1 MQFAYLLRTA
11 GVLRLPT
18 PSRRQYS
25 CRHGNSC
32 RRHASGDVAGTPI
45 SDANALK
52 CRLSLFRPASVPDS
66 RPSFRLAI
74 NGYGRIGRCF
84 LRALMETPLAHRLQ
98 VVAINEPANLESM
111 AYLTRFDSTHGRFA
125 GQVEIGDGSLLID
138 GQRIAVSHARE
149 PESVAWQDAGID
161 LLVECSGAYG
171 RRAELQRFL
180 DAGCR
185 RLLLSHPGNSGDDVD
200 STIVAGINEASL
212 SGSERLVSAA
222 SCTTN
227 AVVPLLALLDREVGI
242 DQALLTTLH
251 SVMNDQPL
259 IDGYHHDDLR
269 RTRSAMQSIIPVST
283 GLARGVERLL
293 PQLAGRVQA
302 KAIRVPTLNVS
313 AIDLTIA
320 TQRPV
325 STHSLNALLA
335 DAAAGPLNKRLA
347 FSAEAHASIDF
358 NHDPHSAIVD
368 GSQTRTAGTH
378 LVNLFVWFDNEWGFA
393 NRMLEVAD
401 YWSQRWTQESTH

>member
-1 MQFAYLLRTA
+1 LAR
-11 GVLRLPT
+11 
-18 PSRRQYS
+18 
-25 CRHGNSC
+25 
-32 RRHASGDVAGTPI
+32 
-45 SDANALK
+45 
-52 CRLSLFRPASVPDS
+52 VPDS
-66 RPSFRLAI
+66 SPAFRLAI

-84 LRALMETPLAHRLQ
+84 LRALMEAPAAHRLQ
-98 VVAINEPANLESM
+98 VTAINEPANLESM

-125 GQVEIGDGSLLID
+125 GQVDIGDGSLLID
-138 GQRIAVSHARE
+138 GRPITVSHARE
-149 PESVAWQDAGID
+149 PEAVDWRAAGID
-161 LLVECSGAYG
+161 LLVECSGVYG
-171 RRAELQRFL
+171 RRDELQRFL
-180 DAGCR
+180 DAGCP
-185 RLLLSHPGNSGDDVD
+185 RLLLSHPGHSGDDVD
-200 STIVAGINEASL
+200 ATIVAGINEGSL
-212 SGSERLVSAA
+212 NGGERLVSAA

-242 DQALLTTLH
+242 EQALLTTLH

-293 PQLAGRVQA
+293 PQLTGRVQA

-313 AIDLTIA
+313 AIDLTIS
-320 TQRPV
+320 TTRPV
-325 STHSLNALLA
+325 SAHSLNTLLTE
-335 DAAAGPLNKRLA
+335 AAAGPLKKRIA
-347 FSAEAHASIDF
+347 YSAEAHASIDF

-378 LVNLFVWFDNEWGFA
+378 LVNLFLWFDNEWGFA

-401 YWSQRWTQESTH
+401 YWSQRWTQDSTH